1 MAPFFVKKKSQPL
14 PDVLK
19 VRTSAILERQKLVTI
34 ASRFE
39 GCAFSSA
46 DADADV
52 KVRCLRVGTCRQQ
65 VYLLCEKEKE

>member
-1 MAPFFVKKKSQPL
+1 
-14 PDVLK
+14 
-19 VRTSAILERQKLVTI
+19 LERQKLVTI